1 MRKIPT
7 VYQRDPANRALV
19 LDQVTP
25 GCEWVLAGEG
35 VATRKVDGVCTM
47 FDGLDWW
54 ARREL
59 RPNQHTPH
67 GFLLEQFD
75 PTTGKAFGW
84 VPIGDSPFARF
95 HTEALTADPRDWVPG
110 TYELCGPKIN
120 RNPEHFLHHELIRH
134 GLCLVHLPGP
144 LDYQV
149 LRECLGSLAER
160 GVEGVVWWHPDGR
173 LAKLKARDFGAERPA
188 RATS

>member
-54 ARREL
+54 ARRE
-59 RPNQHTPH
+59 
-67 GFLLEQFD
+67 QFD
-75 PTTGKAFGW
+75 PDTGKAFGW
-84 VPIGDSPFARF
+84 APIGDSPFARF
-95 HTEALTADPRDWVPG
+95 HTEALTAAGPRNWVPG

-134 GLCLVHLPGP
+134 GQCLVHLPGP
-144 LDYQV
+144 LNYQV
-149 LRECLGSLAER
+149 LRERLGSLAER